1 MNILPEMIY
10 DYLDEDPLVPTS
22 QQLQLADSTMVQ
34 PYGIAENVL
43 IEFQDSLTIDKM
55 RGMIDSTMVQPY

>member
-1 MNILPEMIY
+1 
-10 DYLDEDPLVPTS
+10 
-22 QQLQLADSTMVQ
+22 MVQ